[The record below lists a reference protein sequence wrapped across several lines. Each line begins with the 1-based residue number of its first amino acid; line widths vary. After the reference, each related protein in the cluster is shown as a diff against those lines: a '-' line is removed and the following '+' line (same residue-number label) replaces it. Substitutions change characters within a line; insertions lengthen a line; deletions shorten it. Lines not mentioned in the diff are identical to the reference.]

1 MLALTYIL
9 ALMHSVTLTCS
20 LLIMSLPQEVIHV
33 SMWPFINSVDFLKTP
48 KMVQYGIGYT
58 ETHDIGSLS
67 VGFVI

>member
-1 MLALTYIL
+1 
-9 ALMHSVTLTCS
+9 
-20 LLIMSLPQEVIHV
+20 MSLPQEVIHV

-58 ETHDIGSLS
+58 ETQAIGSLS